1 MIPYNRSDR
10 IGGLVQKVLS
20 DILQKKIKD
29 PRLKMITITGV
40 KISPDLKIARIYF
53 VASGG
58 KKRTDEAVAGFQS
71 AIGYIKRTLAS
82 RISLRYMPELK
93 FYYDK
98 SFDYGSKIDRLL
110 NSVIKNYG
118 SDHTQIKKQ

>member
-10 IGGLVQKVLS
+10 VGGLVQKVLS
-20 DILQKKIKD
+20 DVLQQRIKD

-40 KISPDLKIARIYF
+40 RMSQDLKVARIYF

-58 KKRTDEAVAGFQS
+58 KKRTGEAVEGFKS

-82 RISLRYMPELK
+82 RLNLRYMPELK
-93 FYYDK
+93 FYYDQ
-98 SFDYGSKIDRLL
+98 SFDYGSKIDQLL
-110 NSVIKNYG
+110 NSVMTKHG
-118 SDHTQIKKQ
+118 SDHIQIEK